1 MFVNQLQGWIAVP
14 TNLTGARSTLG
25 LGPAMELSADHALL
39 VGSRAPEATTAVDW
53 EPVMEGQPLKEGADE
68 N

>member
-1 MFVNQLQGWIAVP
+1 M
-14 TNLTGARSTLG
+14 
-25 LGPAMELSADHALL
+25 GPAMELSADHAL